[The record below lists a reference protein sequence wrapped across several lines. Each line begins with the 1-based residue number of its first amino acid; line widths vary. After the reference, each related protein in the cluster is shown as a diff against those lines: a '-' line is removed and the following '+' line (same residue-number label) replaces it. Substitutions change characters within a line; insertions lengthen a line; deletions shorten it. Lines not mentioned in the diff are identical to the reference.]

1 MSLKHVKMVIIKTK
15 TKYQKMTSTGN
26 AEKLEEILVYYCWKC
41 KMFSHYA
48 KNTEAAQTLK
58 TEITYDPA
66 RPFLGINP
74 EEHTCK
80 SIDRGTDKEDVVP
93 IYNGIFVVV

>member
-1 MSLKHVKMVIIKTK
+1 MRKNWKKYLCTIAGNVKCSATM
-15 TKYQKMTSTGN
+15 Q
-26 AEKLEEILVYYCWKC
+26 
-41 KMFSHYA
+41 

-80 SIDRGTDKEDVVP
+80 SIDRGTDKEDVVF
-93 IYNGIFVVV
+93 IHNEILLSRKKG